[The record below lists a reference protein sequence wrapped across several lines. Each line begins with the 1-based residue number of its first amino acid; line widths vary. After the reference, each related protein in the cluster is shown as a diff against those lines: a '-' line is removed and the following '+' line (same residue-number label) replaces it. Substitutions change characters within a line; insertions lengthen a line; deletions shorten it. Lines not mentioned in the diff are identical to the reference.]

1 MSAAVPSSVEAWV
14 DALEA
19 VGYFADR
26 RLATAVHL
34 AVKLERPLL
43 LEGAPGVGKTELA
56 KAIARV
62 LSRDM
67 VRLQCYDGL
76 DQRDALYE
84 WNYAAQMLHAR
95 LMQSSA
101 NADEIEA
108 SLYSD
113 KYLIARPLLQALQAP
128 APGAVLLIDELD
140 RADEPFEAL
149 LLEYLGEF
157 QVSIPAFGTVRT
169 EQAPITILT
178 SNRTR
183 DLNDAVKRR
192 CLFHWLD
199 FPNRD
204 RELAIVRARLPEIG
218 VQLANQVTAFVQS
231 MRATAA
237 EIGLGRAPGIAETL
251 EWARAL
257 TALNVGDLGAS
268 AVADTVGVL
277 LKDANDW
284 QRIEPHVAAW
294 LVAEDSP

>member
-43 LEGAPGVGKTELA
+43 LEGAPGVGKTDLA
-56 KAIARV
+56 KAIACV

-140 RADEPFEAL
+140 RADEPFEAF

-192 CLFHWLD
+192 CLFHWVD

-218 VQLANQVTAFVQS
+218 VQLADQVTAFVQR
-231 MRATAA
+231 MRVTAA

>member
-1 MSAAVPSSVEAWV
+1 MTNAVPPTVQAWV
-14 DALEA
+14 EALEA

-84 WNYAAQMLHAR
+84 WNYAGQMLHAR
-95 LMQSSA
+95 LMQSSLSA
-101 NADEIEA
+101 EAIEA

-128 APGAVLLIDELD
+128 GPGMVLLIDELD
-140 RADEPFEAL
+140 RADEPFEAF

-157 QVSIPAFGTVRT
+157 QVSIPAFGTIRAARPPLT
-169 EQAPITILT
+169 LIT

-204 RELAIVRARLPEIG
+204 RELIIVRARAPEVG
-218 VQLANQVTAFVQS
+218 EQLAREVTAFVHR
-231 MRATAA
+231 MRVA
-237 EIGLGRAPGIAETL
+237 EADIGLTRAPGIAETL

-257 TALNVGDLGAS
+257 AALEVDTLGAS
-268 AVADTVGVL
+268 AVADTVGAL
-277 LKDANDW
+277 LKDAEDW
-284 QRIEPHVAAW
+284 RRVEPHVATW
-294 LVAEDSP
+294 LVAEDVL

>member
-140 RADEPFEAL
+140 RADEPFEAF

-157 QVSIPAFGTVRT
+157 QVSIPAFGAVRA

-199 FPNRD
+199 FPDRD
-204 RELAIVRARLPEIG
+204 RELAIVRARLPE
-218 VQLANQVTAFVQS
+218 VSAQLAKQVTAFVQR
-231 MRATAA
+231 MRASAA
-237 EIGLGRAPGIAETL
+237 EVGLGRAPGIAETL

-257 TALNVGDLGAS
+257 TALDVGDLGAS

-284 QRIEPHVAAW
+284 QRIEPHVATW

>member
-101 NADEIEA
+101 TADAIEA

-140 RADEPFEAL
+140 RADEPFEAF
-149 LLEYLGEF
+149 LLEYLGEL
-157 QVSIPAFGTVRT
+157 QVSIPAFGTIRADR
-169 EQAPITILT
+169 APITILT

-199 FPNRD
+199 FPSRN
-204 RELAIVRARLPEIG
+204 RELAIVRARLPEVG
-218 VQLANQVTAFVQS
+218 VQLAKQVTTFVQR
-231 MRATAA
+231 MRASAA
-237 EIGLGRAPGIAETL
+237 EVGLGRAPGIAETL

-268 AVADTVGVL
+268 AVTDTVGVL

-284 QRIEPHVAAW
+284 QRIEPHVATW

>member
-1 MSAAVPSSVEAWV
+1 MSSAVPSSVEAWV

-101 NADEIEA
+101 TADEIEA

-140 RADEPFEAL
+140 RADEPFEAF
-149 LLEYLGEF
+149 LLEYLGEL
-157 QVSIPAFGTVRT
+157 QVSIPAFGTIRT
-169 EQAPITILT
+169 ERAPITILT

-199 FPNRD
+199 FPSRN
-204 RELAIVRARLPEIG
+204 RELAIVRARLPEVG
-218 VQLANQVTAFVQS
+218 VQLAKQVTTFVQR
-231 MRATAA
+231 MRASAA
-237 EIGLGRAPGIAETL
+237 EVGLGRAPGIAETL

-268 AVADTVGVL
+268 AVTDTVGVL

-284 QRIEPHVAAW
+284 QRIEPHVATW

>member
-1 MSAAVPSSVEAWV
+1 MSSAVPSSVEAWV

-101 NADEIEA
+101 TADVIEA

-140 RADEPFEAL
+140 RADEPFEAF
-149 LLEYLGEF
+149 LLEYLGEL
-157 QVSIPAFGTVRT
+157 QVSIPAFGTIRA
-169 EQAPITILT
+169 ERAPITLLT

-199 FPNRD
+199 FPSRN
-204 RELAIVRARLPEIG
+204 RELAIVRARLPEVG
-218 VQLANQVTAFVQS
+218 VQLAKQVTTFVQR
-231 MRATAA
+231 MRASAA
-237 EIGLGRAPGIAETL
+237 EVGLGRAPGIAETL

-268 AVADTVGVL
+268 AVTDTVGVL

-284 QRIEPHVAAW
+284 QRIEPHVATW

>member
-1 MSAAVPSSVEAWV
+1 MPSSVEAWV

-101 NADEIEA
+101 TADEIEA

-140 RADEPFEAL
+140 RADEPFEAF
-149 LLEYLGEF
+149 LLEYLGEL
-157 QVSIPAFGTVRT
+157 QVSIPAFGTIRA
-169 EQAPITILT
+169 ERAPITILT

-199 FPNRD
+199 FPSRN
-204 RELAIVRARLPEIG
+204 RELAIVRARLPEVG
-218 VQLANQVTAFVQS
+218 VQLAKQVTTFVQR
-231 MRATAA
+231 MRASAA
-237 EIGLGRAPGIAETL
+237 EVGLGRAPGIAETL

-268 AVADTVGVL
+268 AVTDTVGVL

-284 QRIEPHVAAW
+284 QRIEPHVATW